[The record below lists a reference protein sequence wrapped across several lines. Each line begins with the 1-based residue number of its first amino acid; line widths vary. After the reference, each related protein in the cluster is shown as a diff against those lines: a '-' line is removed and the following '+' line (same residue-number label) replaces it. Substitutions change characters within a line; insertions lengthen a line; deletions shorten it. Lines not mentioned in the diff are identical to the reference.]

1 MQTLPDMADR
11 SKHVQA
17 SSADHIKMPR
27 LDGSPHLE
35 VKIWQAI
42 SNFSIKELEVM
53 PILAVWKQSGIQQ
66 RFNIPRK
73 ENGVCLE

>member
-17 SSADHIKMPR
+17 SSADKMPR
-27 LDGSPHLE
+27 LDGSSHLE

-53 PILAVWKQSGIQQ
+53 SILAVWKQSGIQQ
-66 RFNIPRK
+66 RFNIPGK